1 MAGLALSAV
10 AGILAAVLLPLP
22 AIAYLVGAFLVLFPL
37 FLLVRRPS
45 SLPLLFLAAA
55 LLSAAN
61 ARLALEP
68 GGGTSLSRIMDR
80 SVEFLRFTAV
90 ADEDAREEPDWDGNP
105 CRRFRAR
112 LTCVNRTGQWQEAA
126 GFVSVRLRGP
136 FAAPPPRYGEEWLL
150 RGRVETRVP
159 RTAGLFPVPV
169 DHAFVEARK
178 AVRVAVGR
186 GNPLRAWCL
195 ARRREAR
202 KVLLRDIGERADA
215 CGILQA
221 LLLGYREELG
231 EGRRALFSAT
241 GTVHIFA
248 ISGAHVG
255 MMALLL
261 AGLLRL
267 VGVPVT
273 RRLPALA
280 AGLLVYVLM
289 TGAAASAWRAYWM
302 AVAFSLAPFCAR
314 RPDAASALALS
325 AVLILAVSPLQL
337 GELGFLLSF
346 SAVGG
351 ILCLQP
357 LFEERISA
365 REAHGAGAF
374 ALRPLRGWQLLRHWT
389 YDGIRWA
396 SLSVSAYLATAANT
410 AYFFQLF
417 SPIGLVLNVLV
428 IPAVFF
434 ILLAGVLSLV
444 ASPLSAFVS
453 GTFNC
458 AAAGLAELLLGLV
471 RRAEALPGAYA
482 FVPPPPG
489 WAVLAWYGVLVA
501 GSIAARRR
509 PRALAAMLLALAAGA
524 AAWGADALFAMRLA
538 ALPCGDGNAVLA
550 TSGPHAL
557 LVDTGPASGGRRAKA
572 LRREGVNRLDAVVL
586 SHADSDHTGALEEI
600 LSEIPVKE
608 IWIPDKLW
616 SNTTLSAR
624 LRAAEEAGVPMR
636 ALHAGESG
644 KIGRIRWEW
653 LHPDEEARASCR
665 ASDDLSGVV
674 RLAFGK
680 TRVLV
685 PGDLLAEDEPRVAA
699 GGKVASDI
707 LVLGSHGLG
716 CSTSESWLDA
726 VGPHDAILSASG
738 DMLSPRPEPDV
749 AERLEKRGIALHAT
763 ARGEPVR
770 VRFPP
775 FGPCHFAK

>member
-1 MAGLALSAV
+1 MAGLALCTV

-22 AIAYLVGAFLVLFPL
+22 APAYLAAAFLVLFPL
-37 FLLVRRPS
+37 FLLVRRPAS
-45 SLPLLFLAAA
+45 GPFLFLAAA

-68 GGGTSLSRIMDR
+68 GGGTSLARLLDR
-80 SVEFLRFTAV
+80 PVEFLRFTAV

-112 LTCVNRTGQWQEAA
+112 LTRVNRTGRWQEAA
-126 GFVSVRLRGP
+126 GSVSVRLRGP
-136 FAAPPPRYGEEWLL
+136 FDAPPPRYGEEWLL

-178 AVRVAVGR
+178 AVRVAAGR

-202 KVLLRDIGERADA
+202 KILLRDIESRGDA

-267 VGVPVT
+267 LGVPVT
-273 RRLPALA
+273 RRLPVMA
-280 AGLLVYVLM
+280 AGLVLYVLM

-357 LFEERISA
+357 LFEGWISA
-365 REAHGAGAF
+365 RESRGAGAF
-374 ALRPLRGWQLLRHWT
+374 AIGPRRGWWRVRHWL
-389 YDGIRWA
+389 YGGLGWA

-417 SPIGLVLNVLV
+417 SPVGLLLNVV
-428 IPAVFF
+428 AIPAVFC

-444 ASPLSAFVS
+444 ASPLSAFAS

-458 AAAGLAELLLGLV
+458 AAAGLAEILLALV

-489 WAVLAWYGVLVA
+489 WAVLAWYAVLL
-501 GSIAARRR
+501 GGGIAARRR
-509 PRALAAMLLALAAGA
+509 PRAFAIVLLVLAAGA

-550 TSGPHAL
+550 TSGPHAI

-572 LRREGVNRLDAVVL
+572 LRREGVNRLEAVVL

-600 LSEIPVKE
+600 LAEIPVKE
-608 IWIPDKLW
+608 IWVPDKLW
-616 SNTTLSAR
+616 SNTTLPAR
-624 LRAAEEAGVPMR
+624 LRAAEETGVPVR
-636 ALHAGESG
+636 QLHAGENG
-644 KIGRIRWEW
+644 QIGRIRWEW

-680 TRVLV
+680 TRVLL

-699 GGKVASDI
+699 GGKVESEI
-707 LVLGSHGLG
+707 LILGSHGLG
-716 CSTSESWLDA
+716 CSTSDAWLDA
-726 VGPHDAILSASG
+726 VAPRDAILSASD
-738 DMLSPRPEPDV
+738 DMLAPRPEKEV
-749 AERLEKRGIALHAT
+749 AGRLEARNVRLHAT
-763 ARGEPVR
+763 ARGQPVR
-770 VRFPP
+770 VRFHP
-775 FGPCHFAK
+775 FGRCRFSP